1 MRAPTPRRLAQFS
14 SPDTSNHTPART
26 HVCMATSLRVIPV
39 VIPLRYDC
47 VVAQKVGP
55 KGQVVIP
62 KKFRDELGIEPGD
75 EVEVSLSENGV
86 LIQSVHTTK
95 TLRGIF
101 SDSGMLEMLISD
113 RSKESR

>member
-1 MRAPTPRRLAQFS
+1 
-14 SPDTSNHTPART
+14 
-26 HVCMATSLRVIPV
+26 MATRMKVIPV
-39 VIPLRYDC
+39 VIPSRYDC

-75 EVEVSLSENGV
+75 EVTVSLSENGV

-95 TLRGIF
+95 TLRGLF
-101 SDSGMLEMLISD
+101 AGSGMLEMLMTD
-113 RSKESR
+113 RRKESR

>member
-1 MRAPTPRRLAQFS
+1 
-14 SPDTSNHTPART
+14 
-26 HVCMATSLRVIPV
+26 MATPIKVIPV

-47 VVAQKVGP
+47 GVTQKVGP

-86 LIQSVHTTK
+86 LIQSVNATK
-95 TLRGIF
+95 TLRGMF
-101 SDSGMLEMLISD
+101 SGSGMLEMLMTD
-113 RSKESR
+113 RRND

>member
-1 MRAPTPRRLAQFS
+1 
-14 SPDTSNHTPART
+14 
-26 HVCMATSLRVIPV
+26 MAISIKVIPV
-39 VIPLRYDC
+39 VIPSRYHC

-86 LIQSVHTTK
+86 LIQSVHTT

-101 SDSGMLEMLISD
+101 SDSGMLEMLVAD

>member
-1 MRAPTPRRLAQFS
+1 MT
-14 SPDTSNHTPART
+14 TSIK
-26 HVCMATSLRVIPV
+26 VIPV
-39 VIPLRYDC
+39 VIPSRYDC

-86 LIQSVHTTK
+86 LIKSVHTTK

-101 SDSGMLEMLISD
+101 PVTVVTNPVPQKTIFTERLFFL
-113 RSKESR
+113 

>member
-1 MRAPTPRRLAQFS
+1 
-14 SPDTSNHTPART
+14 
-26 HVCMATSLRVIPV
+26 MATSIKVIPV
-39 VIPLRYDC
+39 VIPPHYNC
-47 VVAQKVGP
+47 CVAQKVGP

-95 TLRGIF
+95 NLRGIF
-101 SDSGMLEMLISD
+101 SGSGMLEMLMSD
-113 RSKESR
+113 RRKD

>member
-1 MRAPTPRRLAQFS
+1 
-14 SPDTSNHTPART
+14 
-26 HVCMATSLRVIPV
+26 MATPIKVIPV
-39 VIPLRYDC
+39 VIPLHYNC
-47 VVAQKVGP
+47 FVAQKVGP

-95 TLRGIF
+95 TLRGMF
-101 SDSGMLEMLISD
+101 SGSGMLEMLMSD
-113 RSKESR
+113 RGKEAR

>member
-1 MRAPTPRRLAQFS
+1 
-14 SPDTSNHTPART
+14 
-26 HVCMATSLRVIPV
+26 MAISIKVIKV
-39 VIPLRYDC
+39 FKLLHYYC
-47 VVAQKVGP
+47 GVAKKVGP

-86 LIQSVHTTK
+86 LIQSVNATK

-101 SDSGMLEMLISD
+101 SGSGMLEMLMSD
-113 RSKESR
+113 RRKEPRLSVRTTGMGKSFACDLPTAIKNRQ

>member
-1 MRAPTPRRLAQFS
+1 
-14 SPDTSNHTPART
+14 
-26 HVCMATSLRVIPV
+26 MAISIKVIPV
-39 VIPLRYDC
+39 VIPSRYDC

-101 SDSGMLEMLISD
+101 SGSGMLEMLMSD
-113 RSKESR
+113 RRKEPR